1 MTQVLLMAA
10 LPKSWPPI
18 ARRVLLDAARY
29 YYRQMS
35 EPFPVPDVAME
46 RAIEWANRELDARD
60 REVRE
65 EASGRWIDRWE
76 SGQLD
81 TEMKRAIEATYDQL
95 RRAER
100 GIRSRTGT
108 RKRSTRQLDAEIAE
122 TLAKK
127 TTR

>member
-1 MTQVLLMAA
+1 MMAA

-29 YYRQMS
+29 YYQQMS
-35 EPFPVPDVAME
+35 EPFPVSDVAME
-46 RAIEWANRELDARD
+46 KAIEWANRELDARD

-81 TEMKRAIEATYDQL
+81 IEMKKAIEATYGKL

-100 GIRSRTGT
+100 GIRSRAGT
-108 RKRSTRQLDAEIAE
+108 KKKSPRQLDADIAE
-122 TLAKK
+122 SLAKK
-127 TTR
+127 V